1 MITAVNKKM
10 IAPVVVALV
19 LVGYYIFVAVLFL
32 TVAKGVSIVVKTV
45 MVVVPLI
52 VVGFVVWALVE
63 RIKEIRSGEEDD
75 LSQY

>member
-32 TVAKGVSIVVKTV
+32 TVANGVSIVVKTV

>member
-1 MITAVNKKM
+1 MNKKM

-32 TVAKGVSIVVKTV
+32 TVANGVSIVVKTV

>member
-1 MITAVNKKM
+1 MNKKM

-32 TVAKGVSIVVKTV
+32 TVVNGVSIVVKTV

-63 RIKEIRSGEEDD
+63 RIIEIRSGEEDD
-75 LSQY
+75 LDNY